1 MKQRKTRVLL
11 YDSTEQNK
19 RELARCMASSMYE
32 LELLKA
38 FWEDIIF
45 RYPSRSNRIATETLA
60 LVKLAIAEKIGK
72 N

>member
-1 MKQRKTRVLL
+1 MKQRKTRVLP

-19 RELARCMASSMYE
+19 RELARYMASSMYE

>member
-1 MKQRKTRVLL
+1 MV
-11 YDSTEQNK
+11 
-19 RELARCMASSMYE
+19 SSMYE
-32 LELLKA
+32 LELLKS